1 MIIKAYDLNNTFQK
15 IINYKLSLFYGENLG
30 MMDDFKKEIIK
41 KNKNLHLI
49 RKNQDEILKNTE
61 LFFSEL
67 LNMSLFEEKKIFFI
81 SQADDKI
88 IDLVKSIKGKM
99 SINKIFLF
107 SGILN
112 KTSKLRTYFEKSKE
126 YSVIPCY
133 PDDEITIKKIITSRL
148 ANFQNLDRDC
158 ITAIQESSNNDRI
171 KLNNELNKIE
181 TCFIDKKIDL
191 INLLKLL
198 NSNVNEDLNEL
209 TNAALSG
216 NKEKTNKLLGETI
229 IQDEKSIFFLNIL
242 NHRLGRL
249 SDLISLSIKSNINQ
263 ALNSIKP
270 PIFWKDK
277 NNFIEQS
284 KKFNKEKINKILKE
298 TYNLELKIK
307 SNSSYNSQ
315 ILMKKL
321 LIDICDLATS

>member
-41 KNKNLHLI
+41 KNKNLNLI

-88 IDLVKSIKGKM
+88 VDLLKNIKGKM

-112 KTSKLRTYFEKSKE
+112 KTSKLRNYFEKSKE

-133 PDDEITIKKIITSRL
+133 PDDELTIKKIITSRL

-181 TCFIDKKIDL
+181 TCFIERKIEL
-191 INLLKLL
+191 TNLLKLL
-198 NSNVNEDLNEL
+198 NSSINEDLNEL

-249 SDLISLSIKSNINQ
+249 SDLISLSIKSNINE